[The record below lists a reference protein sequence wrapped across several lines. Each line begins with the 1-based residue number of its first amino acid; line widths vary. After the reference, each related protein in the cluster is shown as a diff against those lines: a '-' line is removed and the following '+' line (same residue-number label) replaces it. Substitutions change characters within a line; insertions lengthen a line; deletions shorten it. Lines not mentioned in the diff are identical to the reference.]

1 MSTERNM
8 AVDLIERAVTTTGGP
23 MSPAVAAVAPP
34 PASLSVQESTDLDS
48 GWRGTTGHRRWW
60 RIRCSDVVDRE
71 RCLTVLVDR
80 GRVVLV
86 GPPGETAVLS
96 ADQLVQLRAA
106 LREAAEQAE
115 R

>member
-1 MSTERNM
+1 M
-8 AVDLIERAVTTTGGP
+8 DLIERAVTTTPGGV
-23 MSPAVAAVAPP
+23 PAPVVAAVDSPP
-34 PASLSVQESTDLDS
+34 PSKSVQESTDLDS
-48 GWRGTTGHRRWW
+48 GWRGTTGQRRWW

-71 RCLTVLVDR
+71 RCLTVLVDQ

>member
-1 MSTERNM
+1 M
-8 AVDLIERAVTTTGGP
+8 DLIERAVTTTRGG
-23 MSPAVAAVAPP
+23 SAEPAVTTGST
-34 PASLSVQESTDLDS
+34 ASPSSTLSFQESNDLGS
-48 GWRGTTGHRRWW
+48 GWRGSTGQRRWW

-71 RCLTVLVDR
+71 RCLTVVVDED
-80 GRVVLV
+80 RVVLV

>member
-1 MSTERNM
+1 
-8 AVDLIERAVTTTGGP
+8 VDLIERAVTTTGG
-23 MSPAVAAVAPP
+23 SAAHAVATAPSPVP
-34 PASLSVQESTDLDS
+34 PTVRESTDLDP
-48 GWRGTTGHRRWW
+48 GWRGSTGQRRWW

-71 RCLTVLVDR
+71 RCLTVLVDQ

>member
-1 MSTERNM
+1 MELVER
-8 AVDLIERAVTTTGGP
+8 ERATTGR
-23 MSPAVAAVAPP
+23 SARAATATAPT
-34 PASLSVQESTDLDS
+34 SVQGPTDLGS
-48 GWRGTTGHRRWW
+48 GWRGTTGQRHWW
-60 RIRCSDVVDRE
+60 RVRCSDVVDRE
-71 RCLTVLVDR
+71 RCLTVMVDR
-80 GRVVLV
+80 DRVVLV

>member
-1 MSTERNM
+1 M
-8 AVDLIERAVTTTGGP
+8 DLIERAPTTPSGSAAHVATAA
-23 MSPAVAAVAPP
+23 SPSSPTVR
-34 PASLSVQESTDLDS
+34 ESTDLDS
-48 GWRGTTGHRRWW
+48 GWRGSTGQRRWW

-80 GRVVLV
+80 GHVVLV

-96 ADQLVQLRAA
+96 ADQLGQLRAA

>member
-1 MSTERNM
+1 ME
-8 AVDLIERAVTTTGGP
+8 LFERAMTTPGRSARAATTSAPAPAPVPTRGP
-23 MSPAVAAVAPP
+23 ADVG
-34 PASLSVQESTDLDS
+34 S
-48 GWRGTTGHRRWW
+48 GWRGTTGQRHWW
-60 RIRCSDVVDRE
+60 RVRCSDVVDRE

>member
-1 MSTERNM
+1 M
-8 AVDLIERAVTTTGGP
+8 
-23 MSPAVAAVAPP
+23 
-34 PASLSVQESTDLDS
+34 
-48 GWRGTTGHRRWW
+48 
-60 RIRCSDVVDRE
+60 VDRD

-80 GRVVLV
+80 DTVVVV

-96 ADQLVQLRAA
+96 AGQLGELRTA

>member
-1 MSTERNM
+1 
-8 AVDLIERAVTTTGGP
+8 VDLIERAVTTTGG
-23 MSPAVAAVAPP
+23 SAARAVAT
-34 PASLSVQESTDLDS
+34 ASSPSSPTVRESTDLDS
-48 GWRGTTGHRRWW
+48 GWRGSTGQRRWW

-71 RCLTVLVDR
+71 RCLTVLVDQ

>member
-1 MSTERNM
+1 MEL
-8 AVDLIERAVTTTGGP
+8 VERAVTTTGG
-23 MSPAVAAVAPP
+23 SASSAAATVSAPAPVSVRE
-34 PASLSVQESTDLDS
+34 PADPGS
-48 GWRGTTGHRRWW
+48 GWRGTTGQRHWW
-60 RIRCSDVVDRE
+60 RVRCSDVVDRE

>member
-1 MSTERNM
+1 M
-8 AVDLIERAVTTTGGP
+8 DLIERAVTTSGG
-23 MSPAVAAVAPP
+23 SAARAVATAGSAPAP
-34 PASLSVQESTDLDS
+34 LNVQESTDLDS
-48 GWRGTTGHRRWW
+48 GWRGSTGQRRWW

-71 RCLTVLVDR
+71 RCLTVLVDQ

>member
-1 MSTERNM
+1 M
-8 AVDLIERAVTTTGGP
+8 AVELLAEADLDTGGLVDL
-23 MSPAVAAVAPP
+23 PAPNTARTV
-34 PASLSVQESTDLDS
+34 
-48 GWRGTTGHRRWW
+48 WRV
-60 RIRCSDVVDRE
+60 RCGDVINRE
-71 RCLTVLVDR
+71 RCLTVLVDN

-96 ADQLVQLRAA
+96 AGQLGQLRSA

>member
-1 MSTERNM
+1 M
-8 AVDLIERAVTTTGGP
+8 DLIERAVTTSGGP
-23 MSPAVAAVAPP
+23 TAPAVATVPS
-34 PASLSVQESTDLDS
+34 PAAAESVQEPTDLGS

-71 RCLTVLVDR
+71 RCLTVMVDR

>member
-8 AVDLIERAVTTTGGP
+8 VVDLIERAVTTPGG
-23 MSPAVAAVAPP
+23 SAAPAVATTDASPS
-34 PASLSVQESTDLDS
+34 SLSVQESTDLGS

-71 RCLTVLVDR
+71 RCLTVMVDR

>member
-1 MSTERNM
+1 MSTERNS
-8 AVDLIERAVTTTGGP
+8 AVDLIERAVTTSGG
-23 MSPAVAAVAPP
+23 SAARAVATATPSPVSPT
-34 PASLSVQESTDLDS
+34 VRESTDLDS
-48 GWRGTTGHRRWW
+48 GWRGSTGQRRWW

>member
-1 MSTERNM
+1 
-8 AVDLIERAVTTTGGP
+8 VDLIERTVTTTPGGP
-23 MSPAVAAVAPP
+23 AASADAATGPGSSPASSYV
-34 PASLSVQESTDLDS
+34 ESALDS
-48 GWRGTTGHRRWW
+48 TRRGTTGDRRWW
-60 RIRCSDVVDRE
+60 RISCGDVVDRD
-71 RCLTVLVDR
+71 RCLTVMVDED
-80 GRVVLV
+80 RVVLV

>member
-1 MSTERNM
+1 MV
-8 AVDLIERAVTTTGGP
+8 VDLIERAVTTTGGP
-23 MSPAVAAVAPP
+23 AAPAVATTPSPAP
-34 PASLSVQESTDLDS
+34 LSVQESTDLDS
-48 GWRGTTGHRRWW
+48 GWRGTTGQRRWW

-71 RCLTVLVDR
+71 RCLTVMVDR

>member
-1 MSTERNM
+1 M
-8 AVDLIERAVTTTGGP
+8 DLIERTVATGGGAVVAG
-23 MSPAVAAVAPP
+23 SAVPAPAPV
-34 PASLSVQESTDLDS
+34 SVQGSTDLDP
-48 GWRGTTGHRRWW
+48 GWRGTTGQRRWW

-71 RCLTVLVDR
+71 RCLTVMVDR

>member
-1 MSTERNM
+1 M
-8 AVDLIERAVTTTGGP
+8 DLIERAVTTTRGG
-23 MSPAVAAVAPP
+23 SAEPAVATVSSP
-34 PASLSVQESTDLDS
+34 STLSVQESNDLGS
-48 GWRGTTGHRRWW
+48 GWRGSTGQRRWW
-60 RIRCSDVVDRE
+60 RIRCNDVVDRE
-71 RCLTVLVDR
+71 RCLTVVVDED
-80 GRVVLV
+80 RVVLV

>member
-1 MSTERNM
+1 MV
-8 AVDLIERAVTTTGGP
+8 VDLIERAVATTGGP
-23 MSPAVAAVAPP
+23 AAPAVATTPS
-34 PASLSVQESTDLDS
+34 PASLSVRESTDLDS
-48 GWRGTTGHRRWW
+48 GWRGTTGQRRWW

-71 RCLTVLVDR
+71 RCLTVMVDR